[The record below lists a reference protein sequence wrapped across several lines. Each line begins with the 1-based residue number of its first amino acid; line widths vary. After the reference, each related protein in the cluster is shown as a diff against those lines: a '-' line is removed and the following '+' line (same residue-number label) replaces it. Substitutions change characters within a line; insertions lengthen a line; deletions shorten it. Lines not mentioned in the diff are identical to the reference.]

1 VRQPEGETVC
11 AIVITHHPDS
21 AFPERIATLHPQVG
35 RVVVIDNASNP
46 EAMAMLRRLAQQQR
60 IALIENAT
68 NRGVATGL
76 NQGVEYAKAHGFPW
90 FITFDQDSSTRPQLI
105 ESMCLVCA
113 AVGEAGLDRL
123 GVLGANH
130 IDGHTGKLFVTRRE
144 TAGGYIERKTVITA
158 GSLMS
163 VPAYDS
169 IGPFRDDFFIDGIDH
184 EYCLRARSKG
194 YRVLLAL
201 APHLVHSIGHR
212 RVERVLPGLRIVT
225 LNHAP
230 FRWYTIVRNRLIIAS
245 EYAGR
250 EPSWTASDAFNL
262 VVRCAKTLTFEQERL
277 DKARCMALGLA
288 DFASKRKVRHPVEL
302 IRD

>member
-1 VRQPEGETVC
+1 VLHPEGETIC
-11 AIVITHHPDS
+11 AIVVTHHPDS

-35 RVVVIDNASNP
+35 GVVIVDNASNP
-46 EAMAMLRRLAQQQR
+46 EAVAMLRRLAQQDR
-60 IALIENAT
+60 IELIENAT
-68 NRGVATGL
+68 NEGVATGL
-76 NQGVEYAKAHGFPW
+76 NQGVEYAKAHGFSW
-90 FITFDQDSSTRPQLI
+90 FITFDQDSSTRPRLI
-105 ESMCLVCA
+105 ESLRVVCA

-123 GVLGANH
+123 GVLGVNH
-130 IDGHTGKLFVTRRE
+130 IDGCTGELFVDPGE
-144 TAGGYIERKTVITA
+144 TVGSYIERKTVITA

-163 VPAYDS
+163 VQSYDT
-169 IGPFRDDFFIDGIDH
+169 IGPFRDDFFIDDIDH

-212 RVERVLPGLRIVT
+212 EVKRVVFGIRVVT
-225 LNHAP
+225 VNHAP
-230 FRWYTIVRNRLIIAS
+230 FRWYTIVRNRLIILR

-250 EPSWTASDAFNL
+250 EPSWTASRAFKL
-262 VVRCAKTLTFEQERL
+262 VVKCARTLMFEKERL

-288 DFASKRKVRHPVEL
+288 DFASKRKVRHPVDL